1 MKCMFE
7 DAGLQSAILF
17 KKETGRSA
25 SLSLVPISFGSCFC
39 FFIFFFPYTQANF
52 AKTDINI
59 KHKTIVT
66 RL

>member
-17 KKETGRSA
+17 KKETGRGA

-39 FFIFFFPYTQANF
+39 FFIFFSLTLKQILQKQTLTLNT
-52 AKTDINI
+52 K
-59 KHKTIVT
+59 
-66 RL
+66 R

>member
-39 FFIFFFPYTQANF
+39 FFIFFFFTLKQILQKQTLTLNT
-52 AKTDINI
+52 K
-59 KHKTIVT
+59 
-66 RL
+66 R